1 MEQIL
6 QLMLYLGFL
15 EESIERERER
25 ERDIVVRR
33 QARQRDE
40 MRMTIYKKETV
51 VREQD
56 QTIFTIFNFN
66 FI

>member
-15 EESIERERER
+15 EKAKRERER
-25 ERDIVVRR
+25 ERDLVIRR

-40 MRMTIYKKETV
+40 MRMTIYKKEII

-56 QTIFTIFNFN
+56 QTIFTIFHFN

>member
-25 ERDIVVRR
+25 DLVVRR
-33 QARQRDE
+33 QARQRGE
-40 MRMTIYKKETV
+40 MRMTMYKKETI

>member
-15 EESIERERER
+15 EESRERER
-25 ERDIVVRR
+25 ERDLVIRR
-33 QARQRDE
+33 KARQRGM
-40 MRMTIYKKETV
+40 MRMTIYKKETI

>member
-6 QLMLYLGFL
+6 QLMLYLCFL
-15 EESIERERER
+15 EKSGER
-25 ERDIVVRR
+25 ERDLVVRR
-33 QARQRDE
+33 QARQRGE
-40 MRMTIYKKETV
+40 MRMTMYKKETI

>member
-15 EESIERERER
+15 EESRERER
-25 ERDIVVRR
+25 ERDLVVRR
-33 QARQRDE
+33 QARQRGE
-40 MRMTIYKKETV
+40 MRMTMYKKETI

>member
-25 ERDIVVRR
+25 DLVVGR
-33 QARQRDE
+33 QARQRGE
-40 MRMTIYKKETV
+40 MRMTIYKKETI